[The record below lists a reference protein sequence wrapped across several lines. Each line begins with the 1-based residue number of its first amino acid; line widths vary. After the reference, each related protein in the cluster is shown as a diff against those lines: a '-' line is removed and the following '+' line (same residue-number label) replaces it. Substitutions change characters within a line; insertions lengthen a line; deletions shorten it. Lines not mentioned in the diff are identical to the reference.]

1 MNTLNNFDT
10 FYFLDFSPAHDA
22 LKMRGSLGAECPRVS
37 CRMGGELM
45 GWCRDTGS
53 WSSVSAPDGS
63 SEAAPTLAT
72 PTQHKHG

>member
-10 FYFLDFSPAHDA
+10 FYFLDFSPAIDQHI
-22 LKMRGSLGAECPRVS
+22 MHLGAECPRVS

-53 WSSVSAPDGS
+53 WSPVSAPDGS